1 MAPAFPPGFRAVL
14 LVAAMTGAHSLA
26 AGAPSASDRRAS
38 NSFTLLTP
46 AAPPKTSSASPSSN
60 GVGIGPAK
68 PVVSN
73 PYNVPLL
80 QNAGSLRSGR

>member
-1 MAPAFPPGFRAVL
+1 MAHAFISAFRAAL
-14 LVAAMTGAHSLA
+14 LVAALAGAHSLA
-26 AGAPSASDRRAS
+26 AGGPAASDRRAS

-46 AAPPKTSSASPSSN
+46 AAVPKTSPSSASN
-60 GVGIGPAK
+60 GVGVGPAK

-80 QNAGSLRSGR
+80 QNAGSLRSSR